1 MAQSHVMSA
10 LVTKR
15 GELAGQIDYHQSEIK
30 QLKVDMDSLD
40 KAIKVFDPDYDLRKI
55 KTRKTNGKNNFFEP
69 REGNTLLMDI
79 FREVNR
85 PISTHELMDEVIKRK
100 GFDVE
105 VIDVKAL
112 RASVFVILKRLQ
124 QSNIVREKERD
135 GLVIIWELVEINN
148 IITG

>member
-69 REGNTLLMDI
+69 REGNTLLMDT
-79 FREVNR
+79 FREVDR
-85 PISTHELMDEVIKRK
+85 PISTHELMDEIIQRK
-100 GFDVE
+100 SFDIE

-135 GLVIIWELVEINN
+135 GLVIIWELNPV
-148 IITG
+148 

>member
-1 MAQSHVMSA
+1 MAESHVMSA

-15 GELAGQIDYHQSEIK
+15 GELSGKIDYHQNEIK
-30 QLKVDMDSLD
+30 RIRTDMASMDA
-40 KAIKVFDPDYDLRKI
+40 AIKVFEPDYDLTKI
-55 KTRKTNGKNNFFEP
+55 KKRKTNSKNSFFEP

-85 PISTHELMDEVIKRK
+85 PISTGDLLDEVISRK
-100 GFDVE
+100 GFDRE

-124 QSNIVREKERD
+124 QGKVICEVERD
-135 GLVIIWELVEINN
+135 GLVIIWGLNEN
-148 IITG
+148 

>member
-10 LVTKR
+10 LITKR

-69 REGNTLLMDI
+69 REGNTLLMNI
-79 FREVNR
+79 FREVDR
-85 PISTHELMDEVIKRK
+85 PISTHELMDEIIERK
-100 GFDVE
+100 GFDTE

-112 RASVFVILKRLQ
+112 RASVFAILKRLQ
-124 QSNIVREKERD
+124 STGIVEELKRD
-135 GLVIIWELVEINN
+135 GLVIIWQLTHI
-148 IITG
+148 G

>member
-15 GELAGQIDYHQSEIK
+15 GELAGQIDCHQSEIK

-69 REGNTLLMDI
+69 REGNTLLMNI
-79 FREVNR
+79 FREVDR
-85 PISTHELMDEVIKRK
+85 PISTHELMDEIIERK
-100 GFDVE
+100 GFDTE

-124 QSNIVREKERD
+124 STGIVEELKRD
-135 GLVIIWELVEINN
+135 GLVIIWQLTHI
-148 IITG
+148 G